1 MYARNIKIYKGVDN
15 LLRLSFVNQD
25 QKNISILG
33 KTIRLQVFHPDKTAV
48 LNLAATTT
56 DSDGLSGIA
65 YVTFTADQ
73 MATIPSGLYNYAVVV
88 TSGEGDNQV
97 AYADDN
103 YGAGGVIELIDGH
116 YPVG

>member
-1 MYARNIKIYKGVDN
+1 MYARNIKIYKEVDN

-25 QKNISILG
+25 QKNITVLD
-33 KTIRLQVFHPDKTAV
+33 KTIRVQVFRPNEPAV
-48 LNLAATTT
+48 LNLAASINA
-56 DSDGLSGIA
+56 SDVGIA
-65 YVTFTADQ
+65 YVTFPADVMQ
-73 MATIPSGLYNYAVVV
+73 TIPSGLYNYAVVV